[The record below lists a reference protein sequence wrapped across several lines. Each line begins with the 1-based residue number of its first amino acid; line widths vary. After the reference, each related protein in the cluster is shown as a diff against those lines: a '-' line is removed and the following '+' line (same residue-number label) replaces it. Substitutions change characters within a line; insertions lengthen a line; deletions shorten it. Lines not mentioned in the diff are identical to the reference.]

1 MKIRLIALFL
11 LLALALTGCTP
22 ALRPA
27 EPETTLLPAPTEATE
42 AVETE
47 KPTEAQTEATETATE
62 ATEAP
67 TERTEA
73 LGVDLGTVDGRTYRN
88 ESLGISA
95 SFPEGWYIYTE
106 SDIADLNN
114 FFSNMYDNAAVYNA
128 IEEGQYIMF
137 FCASHLSSMASVN
150 IGAMKNYYSYL
161 DEKTYVEVAVPQTR
175 VQLEQ
180 LGGIS
185 DVVCEPVEVDFCG
198 QKHTALSGTYNS
210 RGYNVCET
218 TVYLFCGELVY
229 TLNIS
234 ATKESTVAEILSLFG
249 SLG

>member
-11 LLALALTGCTP
+11 LLAVALTGCTP

-27 EPETTLLPAPTEATE
+27 EPETTRLPAPTEATE

-62 ATEAP
+62 ATEAS
-67 TERTEA
+67 TELTEA
-73 LGVDLGTVDGRTYRN
+73 LGVDLGTVDERTYTN
-88 ESLGISA
+88 ETLGISA

-114 FFSNMYDNAAVYNA
+114 IISNMYDNAAVYNA
-128 IEEGQYIMF
+128 IEEGQWVIF

-180 LGGIS
+180 LGGAINKYVIHIS
-185 DVVCEPVEVDFCG
+185 YPIIF
-198 QKHTALSGTYNS
+198 SSNNS
-210 RGYNVCET
+210 
-218 TVYLFCGELVY
+218 L
-229 TLNIS
+229 I
-234 ATKESTVAEILSLFG
+234 ILSTSA
-249 SLG
+249 SLAVRVLLSLAWKTMFFTAFTLVGEPARPH